1 MRTGSEAL
9 LTGKATGTARWH
21 RRVPD
26 ADFDQRKRETFLCRL
41 VRVKPF
47 TGNHPAG
54 FIALEWWNTMITSIS
69 EPRGVEFVARRSR
82 LLGASFRFGRRSVVL
97 QRHSVGG
104 NVHLRLVLDVEN
116 VGVAAHRRPQFG
128 TAARARPVVGLIG
141 LAATSGASEDV
152 GRHRWSMPHDGAASP
167 SHPSAG

>member
-47 TGNHPAG
+47 TGNHLAG

-97 QRHSVGG
+97 QRHSVGETFIFG
-104 NVHLRLVLDVEN
+104 SYSTLRSL
-116 VGVAAHRRPQFG
+116 
-128 TAARARPVVGLIG
+128 
-141 LAATSGASEDV
+141 
-152 GRHRWSMPHDGAASP
+152 ASP
-167 SHPSAG
+167 PIVVRSSARQLVHGP